1 MDEREALV
9 ALNLLPRIGPVRVK
23 RIMEYLGS
31 ANAVFSASSQTL
43 MNISGLGSKTIE
55 LIKNWE
61 SSIDLQAELELANQR
76 ELKII
81 TLADSDYPEPLR
93 QMYDPPIVLYVWG
106 EITAKDNHNIA
117 MVGSRK
123 HTYYGQQCARK
134 LSFQL
139 ASNGVTVISGLARGI
154 DTFSHEGAIA
164 AGGRTIAVIGSG
176 LGQIY
181 PAENMALASKIAAG
195 HGAVISEFPINCP
208 PDKRNFPMRNR
219 IVAGWSESV
228 LVVECPKWSGSLI
241 TANLATDMGKPIYA
255 VPGPIDSPTSAGC
268 NDLIREGA
276 TLVTSADDIFSD
288 RELLPLFQAP
298 AQTTKNPKENLQ
310 KESLQKKSIL
320 PDFSE
325 KEQRVIDQLSS
336 TPVAIDFL
344 IEKTMLTF
352 PELSVTLIQLEMKKL
367 ISQLPGQHYVRAFEI

>member
-1 MDEREALV
+1 MNEREALV

-23 RIMEYLGS
+23 RMMEYLGS
-31 ANAVFSASSQTL
+31 ANAVFSASSQVL
-43 MNISGLGSKTIE
+43 MNIEGLGSKTIE
-55 LIKNWE
+55 VIKNWE
-61 SSIDLQAELELANQR
+61 HSIDLQAELDLANQR

-81 TLADSDYPEPLR
+81 TLDDNEYPEPLR

-106 EITAKDNHNIA
+106 EISVTDNHNIA

-123 HTYYGQQCARK
+123 YTHYGQQASRR

-139 ASNGVTVISGLARGI
+139 AGHGLTIISGLARGI

-181 PAENMALASKIAAG
+181 PTENMELASKIAAG

-219 IVAGWSESV
+219 IVAGWAESV

-276 TLVTSADDIFSD
+276 TLVTSADDILSD

-298 AQTTKNPKENLQ
+298 TVMQKCLIENTQQ
-310 KESLQKKSIL
+310 KSSVA
-320 PDFSE
+320 DFTH

-336 TPVAIDFL
+336 TPVTIDFL

-352 PELSVTLIQLEMKKL
+352 PELSVTLIQLEMKKC
-367 ISQLPGQHYVRAFEI
+367 IKQLPGQHYVCTFEI